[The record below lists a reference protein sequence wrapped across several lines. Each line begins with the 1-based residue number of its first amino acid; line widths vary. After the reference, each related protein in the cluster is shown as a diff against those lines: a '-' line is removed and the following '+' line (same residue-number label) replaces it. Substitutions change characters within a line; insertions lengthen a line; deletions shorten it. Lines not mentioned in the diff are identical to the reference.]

1 MITLSSAVDL
11 KLKQTN
17 LNNKLLLLGE
27 KPFKCDA
34 CSKTFARRDSLQA
47 HVRTHTKPFTCGKC
61 GRSFARPDSLV
72 AHARNH
78 AGHSDRPF
86 KCVECGKGFGVAQ
99 ALQTHMR
106 IHTGERMCLWFR
118 WRLPTHRQTN
128 SPNVNIDMW
137 LYKSSSCL
145 TVWLFVLLSRKYC
158 KVSVWSVCHENRQF
172 ISCLIHE

>member
-99 ALQTHMR
+99 ARLTQR
-106 IHTGERMCLWFR
+106 SINVASLIVVVFLRVRMHHF
-118 WRLPTHRQTN
+118 
-128 SPNVNIDMW
+128 
-137 LYKSSSCL
+137 
-145 TVWLFVLLSRKYC
+145 
-158 KVSVWSVCHENRQF
+158 
-172 ISCLIHE
+172 